1 MNMRVPCDLNVKN
14 IHMKRLIL
22 FSSLL
27 VFSVISLQAKS
38 VDFQKAAGAAAKV
51 IGESPTQ
58 GGINVFTTPESRLT
72 LVKSASE
79 ESNFYVFN
87 EADGNGF
94 VIVSGDDVA
103 KPILG
108 YSDKGSFDE
117 NNLPLAL
124 VYWLDFLNSEIVYAV
139 ENNFPTN
146 SEWENSSGFKT
157 LANAVVGPLLSTTWG
172 QDAPYNN
179 MCPPISSVNALTG
192 CVATAMAQVMK
203 YYEYP
208 PQGIGSTPAYQTS
221 DNLYVPSVN
230 VAAVTYDWENM
241 LDSYPFP
248 SSGSIM
254 QRNAV
259 AQLMYHC
266 GVSVQMDYGLDG
278 SSASTRNVAVALLDY
293 FDYDPSISYK
303 QREYYS
309 SMEWDDFLRQ
319 QLDAGMPVIY
329 SGRNSNSGHSFICDG
344 YRDDGTFHFNWGWNG
359 SRDGYFIT
367 TALNPGSG
375 GSGSGAGTYNNDQYI
390 LINIKPFSNG
400 TVVNEM
406 VMWSKTNMSSTVTQI
421 DKNTNFSVTTSY
433 INRGF
438 STFTGHVGIALV
450 DEDDRILA
458 ILGISPAL
466 NTNPNYGNSGRA
478 ISVSVPNTIP
488 GGNYKMKTVA
498 ITTTDTT
505 FIRASEGYVGELP
518 VTVIQPTTAVSLNT
532 SAIMLGVD
540 RTYQLI
546 ETVLPANATN
556 KAVTWSSDNNSVA
569 TVQNGLVTAHGAG
582 TAIITV
588 KTVDGNYTA
597 NCTVTIRASTVTLNP
612 VSGTLPGES
621 TLTEAI
627 AGGGVELPEAMSCNS
642 EWEFA
647 GWSFNKITVQ
657 IELEDELDITV
668 SLIPAGLYIPEND
681 VTLFAVYKKYV
692 EETVIYI
699 SQITCETTST
709 HEMTNVELSVYPN
722 PAEDIV
728 YVLGEK
734 VLSVEIKDLSGSTIK
749 QSNKTVI
756 SIKDLQSGIYFF
768 VIQTEDRIV
777 TKKIV
782 KK

>member
-1 MNMRVPCDLNVKN
+1 M
-14 IHMKRLIL
+14 LIL
-22 FSSLL
+22 SV
-27 VFSVISLQAKS
+27 VFLQAKS
-38 VDFQKAAGAAAKV
+38 VDFQKAVSAAAKV
-51 IGESPTQ
+51 IGENSAQ
-58 GGINVFTTPESRLT
+58 GGMNVFTTSESRLT

-79 ESNFYVFN
+79 ESNYYVFN

-108 YSDKGSFDE
+108 YSDKGSFDST
-117 NNLPLAL
+117 NLPPGL

-139 ENNFPTN
+139 RNNFPTN
-146 SEWENSSGFKT
+146 LEWENSSGFKT
-157 LANAVVGPLLSTTWG
+157 AANVVVGPLLSTTWG
-172 QDAPYNN
+172 QDAPFNN
-179 MCPPISSVNALTG
+179 MCPPVSSANALTG

-208 PQGIGSTPAYQTS
+208 TQGIGSTLAYQTS

-230 VAAVTYDWENM
+230 VAVTYDWGNM
-241 LDSYPFP
+241 LVDYPYP
-248 SSGSIM
+248 SSGTTT

-266 GVSVQMDYGLDG
+266 GVSVQMNYGLDG
-278 SSASTRNVAVALLDY
+278 SGASTRNVATALLNY

-309 SMEWDDFLRQ
+309 SLEWDDFLRQ

-329 SGRNSNSGHSFICDG
+329 SGRNPSSGHSFICDG
-344 YRDDGTFHFNWGWNG
+344 YRDDGMFHFNWGWNG
-359 SRDGYFIT
+359 FRDGYFIT
-367 TALNPGSG
+367 TALNPGGG
-375 GSGSGAGTYNNDQYI
+375 GSGSGSGTYNDDQYV

-400 TVVNEM
+400 SVVNEM
-406 VMWSKTNMSSTVTQI
+406 VMWSKTNMSSSVTQI
-421 DKNTNFSVTTSY
+421 DRNINFSVTISY

-438 STFTGHVGIALV
+438 STFTGSVGVALV
-450 DEDDRILA
+450 DEDDHILA
-458 ILGISPAL
+458 VLGTYAV
-466 NTNPNYGNSGRA
+466 NTNPSYGSSGRVL
-478 ISVSVPNTIP
+478 SVRVPNTIP

-498 ITTTDTT
+498 ITATDTT

-518 VTVIQPTTAVSLNT
+518 LTVIQPVTSVLLNT
-532 SAIMLGVD
+532 STITLGAS
-540 RTYQLI
+540 TYQLI

-569 TVQNGLVTAHGAG
+569 TVQNGLITVHSIG

-597 NCTVTIRASTVTLNP
+597 NCTVNVRASTVTLNP
-612 VSGTLPGES
+612 MSGTLSGES
-621 TLTEAI
+621 TLTETTV
-627 AGGGVELPEAMSCNS
+627 GGGVQLPEAMSCNS

-647 GWSFNKITVQ
+647 GWSLHEIT
-657 IELEDELDITV
+657 ELEDESDIV
-668 SLIPAGLYIPEND
+668 ASLIPAGLYIFEND
-681 VTLFAVYKKYV
+681 TTLFAVYKKYV
-692 EETVIYI
+692 DNEDTVIYL
-699 SQITCETTST
+699 SQIICETTFI
-709 HEMTNVELSVYPN
+709 HEITNVELSVYPN
-722 PAEDIV
+722 PAEDVV
-728 YVLGEK
+728 YISGEK
-734 VLSVEIKDLSGSTIK
+734 MLSVEIKDLSGRTIK
-749 QSNKTVI
+749 QSNKTTI

-768 VIQTEDRIV
+768 VIRTEDSIV